1 MRNGP
6 SSVLLTLPGSLLFRR
21 RRILHVELGLRDIAE
36 RGLDLLQQQL
46 PLADDLLELFRR
58 VLVLDLEP
66 LQRLDLQLDRA
77 FLARQRFDEGVNV
90 LGAAR
95 DQRRKEL
102 RVVLLLCLLRC
113 LRAGPLEAG
122 KLARDR
128 ALLQY
133 ADAVTKV
140 FRLLPKV
147 EKGRKSF

>member
-6 SSVLLTLPGSLLFRR
+6 FSVLLPLPGSLLFRR

-36 RGLDLLQQQL
+36 RRLDLLQQQL

-58 VLVLDLEP
+58 VLVLHFEP
-66 LQRLDLQLDRA
+66 LQRLHLQLDRA

-95 DQRRKEL
+95 DQRREEL
-102 RVVLLLCLLRC
+102 RVVLLLRLLRC

-128 ALLQY
+128 TLLQY

-140 FRLLPKV
+140 LCLLC
-147 EKGRKSF
+147 G